1 MPNDDLPG
9 RATAR
14 RWVLVDGALVL
25 LALVLA
31 VTVVVVWTREAPA
44 AAGDEPAQ
52 RTSAVY
58 REVTAAATEQAAA
71 FLEVDHRD
79 MEAVTERVLAGATGD
94 FAEQY
99 AASRERLVARVERA
113 RAVVTSATRVVG
125 VAELDDQR
133 AVVLVAADSAV
144 RDRDTGEEEE
154 LRKHRMRLVLEQ
166 EDDAWLVSELG
177 FAR

>member
-1 MPNDDLPG
+1 MPTDDLPG
-9 RATAR
+9 RVAAR

-25 LALVLA
+25 LALALA
-31 VTVVVVWTREAPA
+31 ATVAVVWTRDAPA
-44 AAGDEPAQ
+44 AAGDAPAQ
-52 RTSAVY
+52 HTSALY
-58 REVTAAATEQAAA
+58 REVTTAATEEAEA

-94 FAEQY
+94 FAESY

-125 VAELDDQR
+125 VGELDDQR

-144 RDRDTGEEEE
+144 RDRDTGEDEE
-154 LRKHRMRLVLEQ
+154 LRKHRMRLVLERR
-166 EDDAWLVSELG
+166 DGAWLVAELG